1 MPVNLAL
8 LEQRTWHRTAAS
20 IMGTTAELM
29 FDGPASLTPQAF
41 ERLRELERAWSRFL
55 PDSELNRLHAR
66 PDEWVR
72 VSHDLFVALRWCAR
86 LHDETDGR
94 FDPSIRTAL
103 ERWGY
108 DCTFR
113 DIDPREPAPAYCD
126 PAPGLAG
133 LELRADDEAV
143 RLAPGLRI
151 DLGGIGKGLAADMLA
166 AELLRMGANGAY
178 VCMGGDIAV
187 AGDTPYDG
195 WDVPLHHPD
204 TDEPFDWYR
213 LGSGGLVMS
222 TVRMR
227 RWQRGDGTT
236 AHHLIDPTTGAP
248 TDTDVVAVAVAALS
262 AARAEALAK
271 AVVVAGSVVGA
282 QLLDSFGVDG
292 WIITDEGVVRVG
304 FAA

>member
-1 MPVNLAL
+1 MNLAL
-8 LEQRTWHRTAAS
+8 LEQRTWHRSAAS

-41 ERLRELERAWSRFL
+41 QRLRELERAWSRFL

-66 PDEWVR
+66 PGEWVR

-94 FDPSIRTAL
+94 FDPSVRTAL
-103 ERWGY
+103 ELWGY
-108 DCTFR
+108 DRTFTE
-113 DIDPREPAPAYCD
+113 IDHGGPAPSYCD
-126 PAPGLAG
+126 PSPGLRG

-166 AELLRMGANGAY
+166 ADLLRMGANGAY

-204 TDEPFDWYR
+204 TDQPFDWYR
-213 LGSGGLVMS
+213 LGAGGLVMS

-227 RWQRGDGTT
+227 RWTRSDGTV
-236 AHHLIDPTTGAP
+236 AHHLIDPATGAP
-248 TDTDVVAVAVAALS
+248 AQTDVVAVAVAALS

-271 AVVVAGSVVGA
+271 AVVVAGSEAGA

>member
-1 MPVNLAL
+1 MRMNLAL
-8 LEQRTWHRTAAS
+8 LEQRTWHRSAVS
-20 IMGTTAELM
+20 LMGTTAELM

-66 PDEWVR
+66 PAEWVR

-86 LHDETDGR
+86 LHDETEGR

-108 DCTFR
+108 DRTFR
-113 DIDPREPAPAYCD
+113 EIDQRGPAPSYCD

-133 LELRADDEAV
+133 LELRAEDEAV

-151 DLGGIGKGLAADMLA
+151 DLGGIGKGLAADILA
-166 AELLRMGANGAY
+166 ADLLRMGANGAY

-204 TDEPFDWYR
+204 TDQPFDWYR

-222 TVRMR
+222 TPRMR
-227 RWQRGDGTT
+227 RWQRSDGTT
-236 AHHLIDPTTGAP
+236 AHHLIDPATGAP
-248 TDTDVVAVAVAALS
+248 SETDVVAVAVAALS

-271 AVVVAGSVVGA
+271 AVVVAGSAVGA

>member
-1 MPVNLAL
+1 MNLAL
-8 LEQRTWHRTAAS
+8 LEQRTWHRSAVS
-20 IMGTTAELM
+20 LMGTTAELM

-41 ERLRELERAWSRFL
+41 ERLRELERAWSRFI

-66 PDEWVR
+66 PAEWVR
-72 VSHDLFVALRWCAR
+72 VSHDLFVALRWCVR

-113 DIDPREPAPAYCD
+113 EIDQRCLAPSYCD

-143 RLAPGLRI
+143 RLAPGMRI
-151 DLGGIGKGLAADMLA
+151 DLGGIGKGLAADILA
-166 AELLRMGANGAY
+166 ADLLRMGANGAY

-204 TDEPFDWYR
+204 TDQPFDWYR
-213 LGSGGLVMS
+213 LAAGGLVMS
-222 TVRMR
+222 TPRMR
-227 RWQRGDGTT
+227 KWQRADGTT
-236 AHHLIDPTTGAP
+236 AHHLIDPATGAP
-248 TDTDVVAVAVAALS
+248 ADTDVVAVAVAALS

-271 AVVVAGSVVGA
+271 AVVVAGSTLGA

>member
-1 MPVNLAL
+1 MNLAL
-8 LEQRTWHRTAAS
+8 LEQRTWHRSAAS

-29 FDGPASLTPQAF
+29 FDGPASLTPLAF
-41 ERLRELERAWSRFL
+41 QRLRELERAWSRFL

-66 PDEWVR
+66 PGEWVR

-94 FDPSIRTAL
+94 FDPSVRTAL
-103 ERWGY
+103 ELWGY
-108 DCTFR
+108 DRTFAE
-113 DIDPREPAPAYCD
+113 IDHAGPAPSYCD
-126 PAPGLAG
+126 PCPGLRG

-151 DLGGIGKGLAADMLA
+151 DLGGIGKGLAADLLA
-166 AELLRMGANGAY
+166 ADLLHLGANGAY

-213 LGSGGLVMS
+213 LGAGGLVMS

-227 RWQRGDGTT
+227 RWTRSDGTV
-236 AHHLIDPTTGAP
+236 AHHLIDPATGAP
-248 TDTDVVAVAVAALS
+248 AATDVVAVAVAALS

-271 AVVVAGSVVGA
+271 AVVVAGSVAGA